1 MKLPTK
7 ALSYRRP
14 SRSFRPM
21 RGGTAAAL
29 SVLLGASVLA
39 AVAPAQALDAARV
52 GPSDPNNHGFP
63 AYYTDDSGVALQMC
77 DDGTGACLG
86 STPASL
92 APVEGENFYWMATTD
107 LSAPG
112 LDISVEIAAEAAWL
126 SPTQPITFDRL
137 RIRGHSDIGD
147 VTVNHPYGTV
157 TVPAGDTSAVRNINF
172 TEDIGCNPVASC
184 NFAEMAT
191 SADAHITDWIVSTT
205 PPAGRVG
212 DGVTSEP
219 ATVGGVPATITA
231 GGASTAE
238 WVVMGKLAD
247 PNAVSLPTALDFGN
261 VRQAVTK
268 TVRLKN
274 LGTKA
279 LAINTVALSRSATLS
294 RLASSTCKPGLSL
307 GIGRSCTVE
316 LRYRP
321 NGSKQSSEVLTIN
334 SHKVR
339 VSAQTAAV
347 MSAPQRVHF
356 RAVQS
361 GASGKTRRVVVAN
374 TGSLPLKI
382 GRVRLAGKS
391 PSSFD
396 IRSGAP
402 KVCARGVSVRPG
414 KECAVY
420 VGFEPKGF
428 GPKSANL
435 VIGSNAIGRARSI
448 ALSGSGR

>member
-1 MKLPTK
+1 MHIPPK
-7 ALSYRRP
+7 ALSWRHSLSRR
-14 SRSFRPM
+14 RVRA
-21 RGGTAAAL
+21 GTAGAL

-39 AVAPAQALDAARV
+39 AMSPAQALDPARV
-52 GPSDPNNHGFP
+52 GPSDPGQRGFP
-63 AYYTDDSGVALQMC
+63 AYYTDDSGVPLQLC
-77 DDGTGACLG
+77 DDGTAACLATG
-86 STPASL
+86 PAEL
-92 APVEGENFYWMATTD
+92 APVEGEGFYWMATTS

-112 LDISVEIAAEAAWL
+112 LDLDIEFAAEAAWL
-126 SPTQPITFDRL
+126 DPSTPITFDRL
-137 RIRGHSDIGD
+137 RIRGHSASAGDIP
-147 VTVNHPYGTV
+147 VTTPYGIFTV
-157 TVPAGDTSAVRNINF
+157 TAEDPSAVRNVNF
-172 TEDIGCNPVASC
+172 TEDIGCAGSPC
-184 NFAEMAT
+184 NFAEMA
-191 SADAHITDWIVSTT
+191 SSPDRHITSWITSTS
-205 PPAGRVG
+205 PPAGRLG

-219 ATVGGVPATITA
+219 ATMGGAPAVASA
-231 GGASTAE
+231 GGDSTTS
-238 WVVMGKLAD
+238 WVVMGKKAD
-247 PNAVSLPTALDFGN
+247 PNAVSLPTAVDFGN
-261 VRQAVTK
+261 VRRAATK

-307 GIGRSCTVE
+307 AIGRSCTVE

-356 RAVQS
+356 RAVQA